1 MTDEIVLNQ
10 QYQVQAEIP
19 LSFIRFFEGRTDERV
34 LEVVLVYNGVDRFDT
49 VIEPDGMKTDPKTVT
64 VDYNHR
70 GVATGAYLT
79 DVRVVNNYEL
89 EDGQV
94 LERALVGNIHIP
106 KDSEMFYFDKDGAKR
121 SNGNLYDTVSKGQ
134 IQSVSVEFKP
144 YKSKQITDTKTG
156 ITTFREWDLLKLS
169 LLDVTPGQ
177 PYSGIKIIRSLMQ
190 DNQPTDTNKLS
201 LDAIK
206 LAIENG
212 DLKPED
218 VMALCEPARA
228 ETEIEITS
236 GEDKPE
242 GEGENA
248 PESASEET
256 PAPAD
261 EEEPKEEETKPAED
275 NSREAITSLSE
286 RMDKMQATLDRLC
299 GTLEKGTQRSA
310 EDLET
315 QTKIDELKT
324 RKIKDMLETAP
335 DKADGKEGQPV
346 DNLRSLDSSITAEL
360 TEEQIK
366 QQETDKKLRRYRRSQ
381 GLQINN

>member
-1 MTDEIVLNQ
+1 MTAEIKSNQ
-10 QYQVQAEIP
+10 QYQIQAEIP
-19 LSFIRFFEGRTDERV
+19 LSFIRFFEGRVDERV

-94 LERALVGNIHIP
+94 LERALIGNIHIP
-106 KDSEMFYFDKDGAKR
+106 KDSEMFYFDKSGAKR

-144 YKSKQITDTKTG
+144 YKNKQATDTKTG

-190 DNQPTDTNKLS
+190 DNETTQTKLS

-236 GEDKPE
+236 EGENKPE
-242 GEGENA
+242 GEGEKA
-248 PESASEET
+248 PETASEET

-261 EEEPKEEETKPAED
+261 EEKPKEEETKPAED
-275 NSREAITSLSE
+275 NSREVITSLSE
-286 RMDKMQATLDRLC
+286 RMDKMQETLDRLC
-299 GTLEKGTQRSA
+299 GSLEKQTQRSA
-310 EDLET
+310 EDLEI
-315 QTKIDELKT
+315 QTKIDELNI
-324 RKIKDMLETAP
+324 RKIENMLETAP
-335 DKADGKEGQPV
+335 EKKAGGEGQPA
-346 DNLRSLDSSITAEL
+346 DNLRSLDSSSTQNNSTAKEL
-360 TEEQIK
+360 KQIA
-366 QQETDKKLRRYRRSQ
+366 E
-381 GLQINN
+381 INQTLNYFN

>member
-1 MTDEIVLNQ
+1 MTDEILLNQ

-70 GVATGAYLT
+70 GVSTGAYLT
-79 DVRVVNNYEL
+79 DVRVVNNYKL
-89 EDGQV
+89 EDGQI

-144 YKSKQITDTKTG
+144 YKNKQVTDTKTG

-190 DNQPTDTNKLS
+190 DNQPQEQPKLS

-212 DLKPED
+212 DLKTED
-218 VMALCEPARA
+218 VMALLQPERA

-248 PESASEET
+248 PETASEET
-256 PAPAD
+256 PAPTG
-261 EEEPKEEETKPAED
+261 EEKPKEEEAKPAED

-299 GTLEKGTQRSA
+299 GAMENGTQRSA

-324 RKIKDMLETAP
+324 RKIENMLETAP
-335 DKADGKEGQPV
+335 DKITGKEGQPV
-346 DNLRSLDSSITAEL
+346 DNLRSLDSSNQVKISKEDLSIQEL
-360 TEEQIK
+360 RQRT
-366 QQETDKKLRRYRRSQ
+366 
-381 GLQINN
+381 LQNLGSNYNH

>member
-1 MTDEIVLNQ
+1 MTEEILLNQ

-79 DVRVVNNYEL
+79 DVRVVENYEL

-121 SNGNLYDTVSKGQ
+121 SNGNLYETVSKGQ

-144 YKSKQITDTKTG
+144 YKNKQATDTKTG
-156 ITTFREWDLLKLS
+156 ITTFREWDLIRLS

-190 DNQPTDTNKLS
+190 DNQPTETTKLS
-201 LDAIK
+201 LDSIK
-206 LAIENG
+206 LALENG
-212 DLKPED
+212 DLSPED

-236 GEDKPE
+236 EGEDKPE
-242 GEGENA
+242 AEGEKA
-248 PESASEET
+248 PETASEET
-256 PAPAD
+256 PAPTD
-261 EEEPKEEETKPAED
+261 EEKPKEDERKEED
-275 NSREAITSLSE
+275 YNSREVITSLSE
-286 RMDKMQATLDRLC
+286 RVDKMQETLDRLC
-299 GTLEKGTQRSA
+299 GAMEKGSQRSA

-315 QTKIDELKT
+315 QTKIDELKA
-324 RKIKDMLETAP
+324 RKIESMLETAP
-335 DKADGKEGQPV
+335 EKKAGEEGQPA
-346 DNLRSLDSSITAEL
+346 DNLRSLDSSSTQNNSAVKELKEIAETNQTL
-360 TEEQIK
+360 N
-366 QQETDKKLRRYRRSQ
+366 YF
-381 GLQINN
+381 N